1 MLRRPLVSEAE
12 IRDVEAR
19 GRKLPRGLL
28 RGYRADEVD
37 TFLSELFRA
46 LRDLF
51 GVHEALREGVSP
63 EGLWWRGASRVS
75 PQDVQDRRFHGVRF
89 GGYDMRA
96 VDEYLDEV
104 TDLLVSL
111 SRENEALR
119 STAGTEGGG
128 IDR

>member
-1 MLRRPLVSEAE
+1 MLRRPLVGDAE

-19 GRKLPRGLL
+19 GRKLPRGRL

-37 TFLSELFRA
+37 AFLLELFRA

-51 GVHEALREGVSP
+51 GVYEALREGVSP
-63 EGLWWRGASRVS
+63 EGLRWQGTFRMS

-89 GGYDMRA
+89 GGYDVRA

-104 TDLLVSL
+104 TDLLVIL

-119 STAGTEGGG
+119 STASTDEGG